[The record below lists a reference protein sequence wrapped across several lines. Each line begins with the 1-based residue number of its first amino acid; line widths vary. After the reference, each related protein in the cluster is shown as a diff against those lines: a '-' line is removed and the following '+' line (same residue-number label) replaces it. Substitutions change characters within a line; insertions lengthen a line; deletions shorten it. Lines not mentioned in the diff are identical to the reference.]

1 MRMIIIAMMML
12 GAASTAPLKVII
24 MKLMIMIITLSVLLI
39 MLLLL
44 LLVRLVM
51 RMIMVIIAIGSK
63 ICHNKHG
70 NLKKKRFVSFFSHV
84 RPSPFCVTVN
94 QEPRSSRSSS
104 RSLHG
109 YDSPN
114 RANKEQHCQV
124 TGGQRWRFRNL
135 YGTGLQGPVPLFSWK
150 AKNRRNWQTLG
161 IIVYRKWDRCV
172 KVMRFATT
180 FNKMCEYA
188 MPG

>member
-1 MRMIIIAMMML
+1 MIIIAMMML

-70 NLKKKRFVSFFSHV
+70 NLKKKIRFFLFTRASLSFLRDS
-84 RPSPFCVTVN
+84 
-94 QEPRSSRSSS
+94 QPRASF
-104 RSLHG
+104 L
-109 YDSPN
+109 
-114 RANKEQHCQV
+114 A
-124 TGGQRWRFRNL
+124 
-135 YGTGLQGPVPLFSWK
+135 LFLSQPP
-150 AKNRRNWQTLG
+150 R
-161 IIVYRKWDRCV
+161 I
-172 KVMRFATT
+172 
-180 FNKMCEYA
+180 
-188 MPG
+188 

>member
-1 MRMIIIAMMML
+1 MIIIAMMML

-70 NLKKKRFVSFFSHV
+70 NLKKKDSFLSFHT
-84 RPSPFCVTVN
+84 C
-94 QEPRSSRSSS
+94 
-104 RSLHG
+104 
-109 YDSPN
+109 
-114 RANKEQHCQV
+114 
-124 TGGQRWRFRNL
+124 
-135 YGTGLQGPVPLFSWK
+135 VPLLS
-150 AKNRRNWQTLG
+150 A
-161 IIVYRKWDRCV
+161 
-172 KVMRFATT
+172 
-180 FNKMCEYA
+180 
-188 MPG
+188 